1 MKTKLIPCK
10 SCEAMISKAATKCP
24 QCGKTYTSLPR
35 LVLLAVVA
43 VFICWFLGAFEFLK
57 YL

>member
-1 MKTKLIPCK
+1 
-10 SCEAMISKAATKCP
+10 MISKAATKCP